1 MTDKLMSAQILSE
14 TQQLQGGF
22 DRFNKQQL
30 RIENDVGFGSRDDAS
45 KMIKGCLSQVSQV
58 IVKQLQAN
66 EEKYDTNARYYLS
79 LLDPDLLALIAL
91 NECFNSINK
100 HSSLNGIVVR
110 MGKAVEND
118 VWAKALEE
126 EDKKLFVR
134 LVLRATKTHGDVRRR
149 RKAIRATAAK
159 EGFSPVAWEN
169 NTRALIGGF
178 LLSAVLEGCGEIFET
193 YIAHP
198 SADLKTTSRN
208 LGLTDAGSEL
218 LLNIN
223 AAQAW
228 MNPMF
233 LPMLVEPKPW
243 TSYNTGAYYTKGLSS
258 RVQLV
263 RTFDEDHIK
272 LINAAIAD
280 GTMAPCLEALNAI
293 QNTAWAINKPLL
305 DLVEWVWANNIP
317 IPDFPANKHIPK
329 PLLPTDWDTLDDN
342 RKKGWRIQASQV
354 ALRNRGID
362 GDRVTVLQDLAV
374 AKSLSGAERF
384 YLPHSLD
391 FRGRVYPVPSFN
403 GQRADHIRSLFQFA
417 TGLPLGDSGAYWLA
431 IHLAN
436 CGDFNGVSKR
446 SLEERFTWTIDNEN
460 LITSVAN
467 DPYATV
473 ETWSKA
479 DKPFQFVAAC
489 IEYAGFLEVGEC
501 FVSHIPIALDGSNS
515 GLQHYAASLRSLEG
529 ALVNLVPSD
538 LPADLYQKVCDQ
550 VVVEIQHDATL
561 GGDIGTIAQ
570 IVLDNGVSRKLVKR
584 NAMTFSYSS
593 GEYGF
598 KQQQMEDLM
607 RPLGLKVLSG
617 TLPVHPYGEDGGFKA
632 AGYIAKKVYGVITN
646 LVKDAVSGMKF
657 FQHCAAA
664 LAHESK
670 GLSWV
675 TPVGLPVIH
684 RYTEWD
690 SKHVRLFL
698 HDKHIPVIG
707 NLVLDNHEESPNV
720 ETQAIKQV
728 QLTIRTKP
736 STRINK
742 AKAKSAISPNVI
754 HSLDASHLMLT
765 VLKAKD
771 SGLSDFSL
779 IHDSFGTHAA
789 NTSEFF
795 YMIRE
800 SFVDMYENY
809 CPYETIYNATLN
821 TIDDKTRVP
830 PVPQKGTLNV
840 ADTYS
845 SLYAFA

>member
-1 MTDKLMSAQILSE
+1 MTDTLMSAQLLSE
-14 TQQLQGGF
+14 NHQLNNGK

-30 RIENDVGFGSRDDAS
+30 RIENDVGFGSRDDAG
-45 KMIKGCLSQVSQV
+45 KLIKGCLTQVSQV
-58 IVKQLQAN
+58 IIKQLQVN

-91 NECFNSINK
+91 NECFNSIHK

-110 MGKAVEND
+110 MGKAVENE

-208 LGLTDAGSEL
+208 LGLTDAGSDL

-243 TSYNTGAYYTKGLSS
+243 TSTNTGAYYTKGLSS

-280 GTMAPCLEALNAI
+280 GTMAPCLEALNTI

-305 DLVEWVWANNIP
+305 DLVEWVWVNNIP

-329 PLLPTDWDTLDDN
+329 PTLPDDWNTLDEN
-342 RKKGWRIQASQV
+342 RRKGWRIQASQV

-436 CGDFNGVSKR
+436 CGDFGGVSKR
-446 SLEERFTWTIDNEN
+446 SLEERFTWTIDNEE
-460 LITSVAN
+460 LIRKIAT
-467 DPYATV
+467 DPYSTV
-473 ETWSKA
+473 ETWALA

-489 IEYAGFLEVGEC
+489 IEYKGFLEDGEC
-501 FVSHIPIALDGSNS
+501 FVSCLPIALDGSNS
-515 GLQHYAASLRSLEG
+515 GLQHYAASLRSPEG

-538 LPADLYQKVCDQ
+538 LPADLYQKVADIT
-550 VVVEIQHDATL
+550 VAEIQHDLTNSDEA
-561 GGDIGTIAQ
+561 IASLAK
-570 IVLDNGVSRKLVKR
+570 VVMENGVNRKLVKR

-632 AGYIAKKVYGVITN
+632 AGYIAKKVYGAITN

-670 GLSWV
+670 GLTWV
-675 TPVGLPVIH
+675 TPVGLPVTH

-698 HDKHIPVIG
+698 HDKYVPVIESS
-707 NLVLDNHEESPNV
+707 LDNADTLMVDSV
-720 ETQAIKQV
+720 DAVRQV
-728 QLTIRTKP
+728 QLTIRTRP
-736 STRINK
+736 SSRINK

-771 SGLSDFSL
+771 NGLKDFSL

-800 SFVDMYENY
+800 AFVDMYENY
-809 CPYETIYNATLN
+809 CPYETIYNATFN
-821 TIDDKTRVP
+821 TIDDKSKVP
-830 PVPQKGTLNV
+830 NIPLKGALDVT
-840 ADTYS
+840 DTYS